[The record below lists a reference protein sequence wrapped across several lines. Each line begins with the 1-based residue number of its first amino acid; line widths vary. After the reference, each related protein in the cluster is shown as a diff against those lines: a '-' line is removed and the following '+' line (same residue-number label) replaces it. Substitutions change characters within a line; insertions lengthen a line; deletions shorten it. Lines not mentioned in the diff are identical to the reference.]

1 MLHVFTFSFPWC
13 DVRYDF
19 RIETMF
25 GSSLPPVVCMSAH
38 VFICVCLCIV
48 VCNTYC
54 FCFVFRRLEKPYVA
68 SFSGLLIFD
77 CPFGIL

>member
-1 MLHVFTFSFPWC
+1 
-13 DVRYDF
+13 
-19 RIETMF
+19 MF

-38 VFICVCLCIV
+38 VLICVCLCIV

-77 CPFGIL
+77 SPSVFSNVDIMQVSAFSD